1 MSPNLQIAFRF
12 LTAKRRAMGLSLT
25 CIVLGVGFFAV
36 TQAATSGLKNLFI
49 STLLGSDGAIRI
61 QDEIQDT
68 LRSMHATGNDPT
80 SSFEIEEKE
89 GVKLIEGIQQP
100 EQIMASLRRFPNVSG
115 VAQVL
120 HENVL
125 IRSDAQSEPDTA
137 QVYGINIDNA
147 TDDFFKVSNLAS
159 QIVEGSLEEFREH
172 PEEKI
177 LMGTVL
183 AKRLQVQAGD
193 SVLISDPSDGE
204 QRHYRVSAIYETGV
218 EDIDKVRVY
227 MHLSDV
233 RSLTHKSVGASYIQV
248 TLFDK
253 DRAPYDAIQ
262 MQNTLRHSAAPWEQ
276 RQAVWLSVFKA
287 LGVSSAI
294 TVSVFTLIAG
304 VAMGSTL
311 AMIVMEKTKEIAI
324 LRSMGYTPRDI
335 SLIFIWQAAIVLT
348 IGCVLG
354 CSLGAGITYAVSRL
368 PLPIRGLF
376 KTDFFPV
383 AWSVWHYLEAIGTA
397 VMVVMVA
404 SLVPARRAARLEP
417 GDVIRGTAQ

>member
-1 MSPNLQIAFRF
+1 VSPNLQIAFRF
-12 LTAKRRAMGLSLT
+12 LTAKRRAMALSLT

-80 SSFEIEEKE
+80 SSFQIEEKE
-89 GVKLIEGIQQP
+89 GIKLIEGIQQP
-100 EQIMASLRRFPNVSG
+100 KLVMAALRRFPNVSG
-115 VAQVL
+115 MAEVL

-125 IRSDAQSEPDTA
+125 LRSNSQAEPDSA
-137 QVYGINIDNA
+137 QIYGINIDNA
-147 TDDFFKVSNLAS
+147 DDDFFKVSNLANQIIGGSLDGFRANPES
-159 QIVEGSLEEFREH
+159 QILIGS
-172 PEEKI
+172 
-177 LMGTVL
+177 VL
-183 AKRLQVQAGD
+183 AKRLQVDAGD
-193 SVLISDPSDGE
+193 TVLISVPALGE
-204 QRHYRVSAIYETGV
+204 QRHYTIAAIYETGV
-218 EDIDKVRVY
+218 EDIDKTRLY
-227 MHLSDV
+227 LHLSAV
-233 RSLTHKSVGASYIQV
+233 RSLLHKTTEASYIQV

-253 DRAPYDAIQ
+253 DRAPFDAWQ
-262 MQNTLRHSAAPWEQ
+262 MQETLRHHATPWEE

-324 LRSMGYTPRDI
+324 LRSMGYTPQDI

-348 IGCVLG
+348 IGCLLG
-354 CSLGAGITYAVSRL
+354 CAVGAGITYTVSL
-368 PLPIRGLF
+368 MPLPIRGLF

-383 AWSVWHYLEAIGTA
+383 AWSIWHYLEAIATA
-397 VMVVMVA
+397 VLVVMIA
-404 SLVPARRAARLEP
+404 SLVPARRAARLQP

>member
-1 MSPNLQIAFRF
+1 MPANLQIAFRF
-12 LTAKRRAMGLSLT
+12 LTAKRRAMALSLT

-36 TQAATSGLKNLFI
+36 TQAATAGLKNLFI
-49 STLLGSDGAIRI
+49 NTLLGSDGAIRI

-80 SSFEIEEKE
+80 SSFQIEEKE
-89 GVKLIEGIQQP
+89 GVRLIEGIQQP
-100 EQIMASLRRFPNVSG
+100 EQIMAALQHFDNVSG
-115 VAQVL
+115 VAEVL

-125 IRSDAQSEPDTA
+125 VRSNTQSEPDTA
-137 QVYGINIDNA
+137 QVYGINIDDPR
-147 TDDFFKVSNLAS
+147 DDFFKVSNLAS
-159 QIVEGSLEEFREH
+159 QIVQGDLNNFRQN
-172 PEEKI
+172 PLDKVLI
-177 LMGTVL
+177 GTVL
-183 AKRLQVQAGD
+183 ANRLQVGVGD
-193 SVLISDPSDGE
+193 SIHVTDPSDGE
-204 QRHYRVSAIYETGV
+204 SRHYTIAAVYETGV
-218 EDIDKVRVY
+218 EDIDKTRLY
-227 MHLSDV
+227 LHLSDV
-233 RSLTHKSVGASYIQV
+233 RSLTHKTTEASYIQV
-248 TLFDK
+248 ALFDK
-253 DRAPYDAIQ
+253 DRAPYDAFQ
-262 MQNTLRHSAAPWEQ
+262 MQETLRHSAAPWEE

-335 SLIFIWQAAIVLT
+335 SLIFIWQAALVLT
-348 IGCVLG
+348 IGCLLG
-354 CSLGAGITYAVSRL
+354 CGVGAGITYAVSQL

-383 AWSVWHYLEAIGTA
+383 YWSAWHYLEAIGTA
-397 VMVVMVA
+397 VAVVMLA
-404 SLVPARRAARLEP
+404 SLIPARRAARLEP